1 MIIPNSFICF
11 HSLKNLYEIGISK
24 GTPFLCENINTT
36 MNMNEKKR
44 MLFVPDIY
52 FMGVEKKENSTIQ
65 EILHFIKKGCD
76 KPHFSSEDEFR
87 GELQNHCLLVKSK
100 RLRLVGGEIIGVK
113 TAKKQR
119 ILLDD
124 LMEEKEIEL
133 HSKCC
138 GIYIPSDKILNRTK
152 FQWFALLSSQQ
163 IFESKSFLSKYLP
176 TTSIVPNL
184 NTEITNKLYVDNVKE
199 SILLESSFMVE
210 W

>member
-1 MIIPNSFICF
+1 MKLVYRKEHPFI
-11 HSLKNLYEIGISK
+11 
-24 GTPFLCENINTT
+24 CENINTT

-133 HSKCC
+133 NSKCC
-138 GIYIPSDKILNRTK
+138 GIYIPSDEILNRTK